1 MAMIVALAG
10 VLAAGGPAAA
20 VTGALSLSA
29 QSASPGDSWVQMTAT
44 AKGVI
49 GKKIILQMQSGATWK
64 TVQSSDWTV
73 DFDGEEIVFDHV
85 FTDSGSKTFR
95 AALSSGTTV
104 SRAITVA
111 SPIPTPHLKLTAT
124 APGLGATFVSFN
136 VLGNGLEGHQ
146 VRLQVL
152 RGSTWATVGTS
163 EQFYG
168 HFDEEIDLED
178 ELTSSGKFSYRAVAF
193 QGTTAKSVSNIVTVT
208 SSIPMPSLKLT
219 VQQPTQWDTFASFN
233 VQGRGLA
240 GKSVS
245 LQVLQGTAWKTVATS
260 GAFDDPFDAQDEL
273 SHDVT
278 APGKFSYRVVALSG
292 SKVATVSNTVVVLSS
307 IPMPTLKLSS
317 APRQM
322 WENQASFTVVGSGL
336 LGQAP
341 VLQRLVGKTWTKVGS
356 GERFGDHFA
365 ESVEL
370 DYKLTGNGT
379 HSFRAVILSGTSV
392 KHTSPIL
399 KLAYH
404 APTKPKLQLVIP
416 DKKINVA
423 FVKVSDGRGLTVKLM
438 QIAGKDVTLWKASK
452 PATASNY
459 TLRIPF
465 KLAKAANIELRAE
478 GAKPGQGTA
487 YSSAVGYRAVAGKG
501 PSKPFVSIHASGQ
514 QHNPKKTLKIQG
526 DLPKGGVLSV
536 QALKGKTWK
545 QVWTRKIATE
555 GYSASASFTLP
566 KEGTVAL
573 RAIVTRAGKIQA
585 TSKATTAKYTRKT
598 TKGYLGGWGNLFQD
612 AEGNIASG
620 DRRSDSVQLSYVLSA
635 RTAYLQQY
643 RGGKWKNVQKVTL
656 KKGKYG
662 DATGRFTTPKEAAT
676 VSVKYRVRVSETAY
690 EKPWTSPSTKIKH
703 MNPKH
708 YKGYIK
714 TAHDY
719 MKRYCPNQVVV
730 YAPKRFGGQLNYTS
744 TAWYPSYRIEMSPNY
759 SKGGGMKFVALHEC
773 AHIRTYKLAVKLHGE
788 NGMDKM
794 EARLNKIYGRNN
806 GGGSEQVA
814 DCMAKT
820 MGGDIRN
827 AGYTKNCSGNRGT
840 AAKRILAGKMP

>member
-1 MAMIVALAG
+1 MKPPEIVVMFVTAGLGIVLARANRLAGTVRGHGLLGGIILRKMTAILMAMFVALAG

-20 VTGALSLSA
+20 VTGSLSLNV
-29 QSASPGDSWVQMTAT
+29 QPASPGDSWVQLTVT

-49 GKKIILQMQSGATWK
+49 GKKVILQMQSGDTWK

-73 DFDGEEIVFDHV
+73 DFDGEEIVFDRE

-111 SPIPTPHLKLTAT
+111 SPIPAPHLKLTAS
-124 APGLGATFVSFN
+124 APGPGETSVSFN
-136 VLGNGLEGHQ
+136 VLGNGVEGLP

-152 RGSTWATVGTS
+152 RGSTWATVATS
-163 EQFYG
+163 DPFYG
-168 HFDEEIDLED
+168 HFDEEIDLEH
-178 ELTSSGKFSYRAVAF
+178 ELTSSGKF
-193 QGTTAKSVSNIVTVT
+193 T
-208 SSIPMPSLKLT
+208 
-219 VQQPTQWDTFASFN
+219 
-233 VQGRGLA
+233 
-240 GKSVS
+240 
-245 LQVLQGTAWKTVATS
+245 
-260 GAFDDPFDAQDEL
+260 
-273 SHDVT
+273 
-278 APGKFSYRVVALSG
+278 YRVVALSG
-292 SKVATVSNTVVVLSS
+292 STVAAVSKNVLVLSS

-317 APRQM
+317 APRQK
-322 WENQASFTVVGSGL
+322 WENQGTFTVVGSGL

-341 VLQRLVGKTWTKVGS
+341 VLQRLVGKTWTKVGV
-356 GERFGDHFA
+356 GERFGDHYA
-365 ESVEL
+365 EAVEMA
-370 DYKLTGNGT
+370 YKLTGNGT
-379 HSFRAVILSGTSV
+379 HSFRAVVLSGTSV
-392 KHTSPIL
+392 KHASPIL
-399 KLAYH
+399 KLAYD

-416 DKKINVA
+416 DKKVNVA
-423 FVKVSDGRGLTVKLM
+423 FVKVTDGRGLTVRLK
-438 QIAGKDVTLWKASK
+438 QVAGKDVTLWKASK
-452 PATASNY
+452 PATASSY

-465 KLAKAANIELRAE
+465 KLAKTANIELRAE
-478 GAKPGQGTA
+478 GARPGQGTA
-487 YSSAVGYRAVAGKG
+487 YSSAEGYRAVAGKG
-501 PSKPFVSIHASGQ
+501 PSKPFVSLQASGQ
-514 QHNPKKTLKIQG
+514 QHNPKKTLKILG
-526 DLPKGGVLSV
+526 DLPKGSVLSV

-545 QVWTRKIATE
+545 QVWTRKIAAE
-555 GYSASASFTLP
+555 GYSATASFTVAR
-566 KEGTVAL
+566 EGTVAL
-573 RAIVTRAGKIQA
+573 RAVVTRAGKIQA
-585 TSKATTAKYTRKT
+585 TSKATTAKYARKA

-612 AEGNIASG
+612 AEGHIASG
-620 DRRSDSVQLSYVLSA
+620 DRRSDSVQLSYVLST

-643 RGGKWKNVQKVTL
+643 RGGKWKNVQKVIL

-662 DATGRFTTPKEAAT
+662 DAAGRFTTPKESAT

-690 EKPWTSPSTKIKH
+690 EKAWTSPSTKIKH

-730 YAPKRFGGQLNYTS
+730 YAPKRYGGQLNYSS

-773 AHIRTYKLAVKLHGE
+773 AHIRTFKLAVKLHGV
-788 NGMDKM
+788 NGMGKM

-806 GGGSEQVA
+806 GGGTEQVA
-814 DCMAKT
+814 DCMAKA

-827 AGYTKNCSGNRGT
+827 AGYTKKCSGNRGT